1 MNNGTSF
8 SSPIVAGS
16 LAFLKAAYP
25 QKTAREL
32 KQVLLQ
38 GVDNYPEYA
47 TQNITSG
54 HLNLANAMKIME
66 KESGF
71 NTPLTGS
78 IDTSEVDWTNTGV
91 TLTLTTNKP
100 IITPEGWKKIDDT
113 NFTKIYTENASVS
126 LNISTSDGQTALV
139 SYSFSNIDTTAPV
152 LSIDSP
158 RSDMT
163 TTANKLAFIFHAT
176 DNNLVA

>member
-1 MNNGTSF
+1 
-8 SSPIVAGS
+8 
-16 LAFLKAAYP
+16 
-25 QKTAREL
+25 
-32 KQVLLQ
+32 
-38 GVDNYPEYA
+38 
-47 TQNITSG
+47 
-54 HLNLANAMKIME
+54 ME